1 MKELRICEIR
11 ADMSANAEDLT
22 LEGRTIVYDNQTVIN
37 DHTGSFNEVIRNG
50 ALDGSDLT
58 DARLLYNHDLSKIP
72 LAKTPKTMQLIKD
85 SVGLK
90 MVAHL
95 PNTEEAKSV
104 YTAVKRG
111 DLSGMSFAFK
121 VPKGGDKYDPKTNTR
136 EIFKIEKVNEIS
148 IVPFPAYPQTSVE
161 ARAIIQKINA
171 PKREDMKIK
180 INQNLRRVI

>member
-11 ADMSANAEDLT
+11 ADTTADKKALT
-22 LEGRTIVYDNQTVIN
+22 LEGRPIVYDYYTIIN
-37 DHTGSFNEVIRNG
+37 DPAGNFTEVIRNG
-50 ALDGSDLT
+50 ALDETDLT

-85 SVGLK
+85 SAGLK

-121 VPKGGDKYDPKTNTR
+121 IPKGGDKYDPKTN
-136 EIFKIEKVNEIS
+136 IS

-161 ARAIIQKINA
+161 ARAVIQKIND
-171 PKREDMKIK
+171 PKRAEMKIK
-180 INQNLRRVI
+180 INQILRRVI

>member
-37 DHTGSFNEVIRNG
+37 DQSGSFIEVIRNG

-90 MVAHL
+90 MVAHFL
-95 PNTEEAKSV
+95 SQ
-104 YTAVKRG
+104 KR
-111 DLSGMSFAFK
+111 
-121 VPKGGDKYDPKTNTR
+121 
-136 EIFKIEKVNEIS
+136 NEYLFGI
-148 IVPFPAYPQTSVE
+148 Y
-161 ARAIIQKINA
+161 K
-171 PKREDMKIK
+171 
-180 INQNLRRVI
+180 